1 MYDTW
6 YSYKE
11 QIIDIYSNQKLVRVP
26 LSQNKDFKTIKN
38 AIIKAAANLSIEPI
52 DEKEYDTELLARGI
66 KKERIRHYGFAFRGK
81 KVLIGTEE

>member
-38 AIIKAAANLSIEPI
+38 AIIEVKS
-52 DEKEYDTELLARGI
+52 
-66 KKERIRHYGFAFRGK
+66 
-81 KVLIGTEE
+81 